1 MADELNTNGQN
12 LSPVKI
18 DDESSKAKIAKV
30 VSDIISTI
38 TGQQKIIKRNSIHPK
53 FEEANV
59 EMLSTGNLPYYGEFN
74 LFVNFHEATIGTCGV
89 NVTSTGMHFY
99 WDRAFV
105 DSLEPKEANFLLIH
119 EDCHLLFDHI
129 KRTVGYDQKL
139 SNVAQDMIINQI
151 IHDDIMQSSSLKGFI
166 EIPKSHDE
174 FLKLPDG
181 TFVLDKKGKQIKN
194 PNYGRNTA
202 MFVPKKYKGQLV
214 FEELYEWLLEELQKY
229 KNRQQKGQGNQ
240 QQDNQGQGQGNKPDK
255 NGKNKGQGQGGQ
267 QKDPNGQGQ
276 PNGDG
281 QGGGDQQDENNS
293 GGGDGD
299 GQNDDQNGKGKGDKP
314 SGCGEKGNEPDYGNY
329 GQNDLDMQHL
339 DKIFENLENSKGET
353 LDRHLTDDVPEELR
367 KEIVRDI
374 MENLK
379 SRGFESGEMES
390 ILQKLRK
397 SRKDYLKK
405 IKRVITNEIF
415 GSIKEK
421 TITRPNRRT
430 IQGLK
435 GKKKY
440 QNCINAIL
448 DTSGSMGGEFEKVLS
463 YIFQNDV
470 NINLIQV
477 DTRIQDVVTIK
488 NKKELEKMK
497 IKGHGGTVIQPGLD
511 YITDKKNN
519 LNKYNTIILT
529 DGCTDSLNFKGVK
542 GKTLILSTS
551 SECPIEYNNGRL
563 KQIIIEKNNN

>member
-1 MADELNTNGQN
+1 MAEELNKDGQD

-18 DDESSKAKIAKV
+18 ENNSSKAQVAKV
-30 VSDIISTI
+30 VSDIILTI
-38 TGQQKIIKRNSIHPK
+38 TGQQKIIKRNSIHDK
-53 FEEANV
+53 FKDANI

-74 LFVNFHEATIGTCGV
+74 LFVNFHEANIGTCGV

-99 WDRAFV
+99 WDRDFV

-151 IHDDIMQSSSLKGFI
+151 IHDDIMKSSSLKGFV

-174 FLKLPDG
+174 YLKLPDG

-229 KNRQQKGQGNQ
+229 KNRQKSQGNQSDKNSKGQGQGNQ
-240 QQDNQGQGQGNKPDK
+240 QQQKGNQGQGNQQDP
-255 NGKNKGQGQGGQ
+255 NGEGQPNGQGQGGS
-267 QKDPNGQGQ
+267 
-276 PNGDG
+276 
-281 QGGGDQQDENNS
+281 DQQDDQGDNGGEGQQNNQ
-293 GGGDGD
+293 D
-299 GQNDDQNGKGKGDKP
+299 GKGKGKGNIP
-314 SGCGEKGNEPDYGNY
+314 NSCGEKGDEPDYGNY
-329 GQNDLDMQHL
+329 GQNDLDMSHL

-353 LDRHLTDDVPEELR
+353 LDRHLTDEVPEELR

-397 SRKDYLKK
+397 SKKDYLKK

-415 GSIKEK
+415 GTIKEK
-421 TITRPNRRT
+421 TITRPNRRC

-435 GKKKY
+435 GKKKF
-440 QNCINAIL
+440 QNCVNAIL

-511 YITDKKNN
+511 YITDKKNG

-529 DGCTDSLNFKGVK
+529 DGCTDSLNFKGIK

-551 SECPIEYNNGRL
+551 SECPIAYNNGRL
-563 KQIIIEKNNN
+563 KQIIIEKDN